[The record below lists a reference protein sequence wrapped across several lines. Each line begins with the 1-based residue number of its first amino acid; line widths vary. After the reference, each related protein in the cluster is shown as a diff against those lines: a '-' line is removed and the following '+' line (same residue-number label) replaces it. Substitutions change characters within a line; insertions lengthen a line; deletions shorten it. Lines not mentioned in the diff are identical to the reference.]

1 MTDHVDGVLDQWAHE
16 RPDLDVS
23 PMAVA
28 GRVSRVARLFAAETA
43 RTFSAHGLD
52 HASFD
57 VLATLRRAGPPY
69 ALSPTA
75 LTRSSMVTSGAI
87 SQRLDRLEARG
98 LVVRRPRPTDG
109 RGTDVALTDE
119 GRALVDRA
127 LPDHLATQERL
138 LAALSGE
145 QRGELAALLRE
156 LLVSLE

>member
-1 MTDHVDGVLDQWAHE
+1 MTDHVAGVLDQWARE

-23 PMAVA
+23 PMAVV
-28 GRVSRVARLFAAETA
+28 GRVSRVSRRFAAETA
-43 RTFSAHGLD
+43 RTFAQHGLD

-119 GRALVDRA
+119 GKALVDRA
-127 LPDHLATQERL
+127 LPDHLATEERL
-138 LAALSGE
+138 LAALSDE
-145 QRGELAALLRE
+145 QRAELATLLSA